1 VSVGA
6 EHSAAVARHGSCY
19 AWGSN
24 SNGQLG
30 LGDKEDRYVPTYV
43 ESFESTI
50 LVSVSCGHT
59 HTAFTSHSGTLFC
72 VGAND
77 YGQCGI
83 DDAPTDIL
91 TPRAVGAA
99 LKVCSWRSHPNR
111 GPLHDCVAGTASEAG
126 SMW

>member
-6 EHSAAVARHGSCY
+6 DHSAAVARHGSCY

-99 LKVCSWRSHPNR
+99 LKVRSWRSHR
-111 GPLHDCVAGTASEAG
+111 GKQRAFTRLCGRDCE
-126 SMW
+126 